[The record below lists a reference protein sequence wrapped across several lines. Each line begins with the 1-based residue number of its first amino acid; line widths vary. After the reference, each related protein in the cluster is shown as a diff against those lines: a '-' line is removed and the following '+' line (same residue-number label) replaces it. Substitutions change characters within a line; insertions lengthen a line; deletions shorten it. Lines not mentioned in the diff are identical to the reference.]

1 MDDNGAIRS
10 HKDLDVWKS
19 AMSLAERLYK
29 ETSTFP
35 RDEVYGMTAQ
45 IRRAGVSI
53 PANIA
58 EGYGR
63 SQTGQFAQF
72 IRISLGS
79 AQELDTHVMLAGRF
93 GFLSQSTADSLQ
105 GDCERVT
112 KMLRG
117 LLRSLEFKAAKGE
130 ARR

>member
-1 MDDNGAIRS
+1 
-10 HKDLDVWKS
+10 
-19 AMSLAERLYK
+19 MSLAERLYK
-29 ETSTFP
+29 ETAAFP
-35 RDEVYGMTAQ
+35 RDEIYGMTAQ

-72 IRISLGS
+72 VRISLGS
-79 AQELDTHVMLAGRF
+79 AQELDTHVMLAGRLGYF
-93 GFLSQSTADSLQ
+93 SAQIAEDLQ
-105 GDCERVT
+105 LDCDRIS

-117 LLRSLEFKAAKGE
+117 LLRSLENKAAQGDG
-130 ARR
+130 RR